1 MDLFPCYSK
10 KLMKWLT
17 QEKGIRYKLVGL
29 HPEYK
34 TQFYVFIDDE
44 NLTKALEEWKASKP
58 SA

>member
-1 MDLFPCYSK
+1 
-10 KLMKWLT
+10 MKWLT